1 MITKQI
7 LVIDDDKE
15 QAEAIKNNVLKIMFR
30 DADVFLASEEN
41 VIERA
46 VAERFYNLVL
56 LDIKL
61 KGCRKNGIEYA
72 KQIMEVNPFAKII
85 FVSGFLADYLDV
97 LNDFL
102 KSNRVLA
109 FSEKKTNYVEWK
121 KELEP
126 LIRSCYE
133 QAEYKNEVNKA
144 LLASYANAKNEPDTY
159 KKGVMFENFV
169 SFLFRN
175 VGFKTILKRVKDKSL
190 NEVDLIVRNDIDDVF
205 LSKFGKYILVECKN
219 KPENNVSK
227 NDYIV
232 FKNKVDNTN
241 HLAELGFLITTSKMA
256 WTAYQEA
263 ARDSHDV
270 SKVVFIDDQRIFELI
285 NAEDMKEKLKEIIDT
300 QVKDN

>member
-7 LVIDDDKE
+7 LVIDDEKE
-15 QAEAIKNNVLKIMFR
+15 QAEALKRTVLEMFP
-30 DADVFLASEEN
+30 DADVFLASKEDE
-41 VIERA
+41 IEHA

-61 KGCRKNGIEYA
+61 NGCRKNGIDYA
-72 KQIMEVNPFAKII
+72 KQIIEVNPFAKII
-85 FVSGFLADYLDV
+85 FVSGFLADYTDV
-97 LNDFL
+97 LNEFL

-109 FSEKKTNYVEWK
+109 FSEKKDYEEWK

-126 LIRSCYE
+126 LIRSYYE
-133 QAEYKNEVNKA
+133 ETTYKNEINRI

-159 KKGVMFENFV
+159 KKGVMFEDFV

-175 VGFKTILKRVKDKSL
+175 IGFKTILKRVKDRSL
-190 NEVDLIVRNDIDDVF
+190 NEVDLIVRNDIDDNF
-205 LSKFGKYILVECKN
+205 LTKFGKYVLVECKN
-219 KPENNVSK
+219 RPGDSVSK

-232 FKNKVDNTN
+232 FKSKLDTTN
-241 HLAELGFLITTSKMA
+241 HMAELGFLVTTSKMA

-263 ARDSHDV
+263 MRDSHDV
-270 SKVVFIDDQRIFELI
+270 SKIVFIDDRRIFDLI
-285 NAEDMKEKLKEIIDT
+285 NAEDMKEKLKEIIDS

>member
-7 LVIDDDKE
+7 LVIDDEKG
-15 QAEAIKNNVLKIMFR
+15 QAEILKGLVLEKFQ

-41 VIERA
+41 EIERA
-46 VAERFYNLVL
+46 VTERFYNLVL

-61 KGCRKNGIEYA
+61 KGCRKNGIDYA

-85 FVSGFLADYLDV
+85 FVSGFLEDYLDE

-109 FSEKKTNYVEWK
+109 FSEKKTNYDEWI

-126 LIRSCYE
+126 LIRSYYE
-133 QAEYKNEVNKA
+133 EAEYKNEINKA
-144 LLASYANAKNEPDTY
+144 LLAYYANAKNEPDAY
-159 KKGVMFENFV
+159 KKGVMFEDFV
-169 SFLFRN
+169 LFLFRN
-175 VGFKTILKRVKDKSL
+175 VGFKTISKRVKDKSL

-205 LSKFGKYILVECKN
+205 LLKFGKYILVECKN

-227 NDYIV
+227 NDYII
-232 FKNKVDNTN
+232 FKHKLDNTN

-256 WTAYQEA
+256 RTAYQEA
-263 ARDSHDV
+263 LRDSRDL
-270 SKVVFIDDQRIFELI
+270 SKVVFIDDKRIFELI